1 MSWIAPAIGLLG
13 SIFSGNQASSA
24 ASSASAGESALANT
38 QSQLINTLLQ
48 QYGNVFQ
55 PLETAAG
62 GQYSQLT
69 QLPIDQVLRYAV
81 SNLLQP
87 YINPAAEQQ
96 AREANL
102 TGLGQN
108 LDQLVSKLGPALT
121 PAQLTG
127 LAQNYG
133 ETAIQD
139 DAALNANIM
148 AQNTAMNNQQQTQAV
163 NMLMNALGAAGTF
176 SSTGRNL
183 TGQSMTGL
191 GSLINTYANQANQ
204 AGSAAGAAYGN
215 IPQIVSSY
223 FNQNPINTGTT
234 NPVTGLSND
243 IPTTPAE
250 NLASPSDTF
259 PTFSPGGNY

>member
-1 MSWIAPAIGLLG
+1 MAWIAPAIGLLG

-55 PLETAAG
+55 PLETAVG
-62 GQYSQLT
+62 SQYGQFPS
-69 QLPIDQVLRYAV
+69 LPVDQVLRYAV
-81 SNLLQP
+81 YNLLQP

-102 TGLGQN
+102 RGLGQS
-108 LDQLVSKLGPALT
+108 LDQLVSRLGPALT

-148 AQNTAMNNQQQTQAV
+148 AQNTAMNNQQQAQAV
-163 NMLMNALGAAGTF
+163 NMLMNALGAAGSF
-176 SSTGRNL
+176 SSTGRDL
-183 TGQSMTGL
+183 TGQAMSGIS
-191 GSLINTYANQANQ
+191 GLINTYANQAGLAGQ
-204 AGSAAGAAYGN
+204 AAGSAYGSIPN
-215 IPQIVSSY
+215 IISSY
-223 FNQNPINTGTT
+223 LNQNPIDTGTT
-234 NPVTGLSND
+234 TNPITGLSDN

-250 NLASPSDTF
+250 NLTNTF
-259 PTFSPGGNY
+259 PTFFPGGDY